1 MAIHPTA
8 IIAEGS
14 EIHHTAEI
22 GPYCI
27 IGSHARIGANT
38 KLISHVNVQN
48 RTTIGENNTVFPFA
62 SLGTVPQDLKFD
74 GEPST
79 LQIGNNNTI
88 RESVTMNIGTQDG
101 AMETRVGNDC
111 LFMAYSHVAHDCEL
125 GNQVI
130 LANSVGLAGHVSLGD
145 NVIVGGLAGI
155 HQFCRV
161 GTMALVAAGAMVAQ
175 DVLPFCMVQGDRA
188 RHVSVNRI
196 GLQRQGLSKT
206 AITQLSSAFKILF
219 HSGKTRA
226 LALETIRTGFDD
238 PHVETFVEFMKS
250 SSRSICSIRRN
261 QG

>member
-8 IIAEGS
+8 IIDEGA
-14 EIHHTAEI
+14 EIHHTAHI

-27 IGSHARIGANT
+27 IGPQARIGANT
-38 KLISHVNVQN
+38 KLTSHVNVQN
-48 RTTIGENNTVFPFA
+48 RTTLGENNTVFPFA

-74 GEPST
+74 GEPSR

-101 AMETRVGNDC
+101 TMETKVGNNC

-125 GNQVI
+125 GDQVI

-145 NVIVGGLAGI
+145 KVIVGGLAGI

-161 GTMALVAAGAMVAQ
+161 GTMAFVAAGAMVAQ
-175 DVLPFCMVQGDRA
+175 DVLPFCVVQGDRG
-188 RHVSVNRI
+188 RHVSINRI

-206 AITQLSSAFKILF
+206 AITQLTSAFKMLF

-226 LALETIRTGFDD
+226 LALDSIQMTFDD
-238 PHVETFVEFMKS
+238 PHVETFLTFIKS
-250 SSRSICSIRRN
+250 SSRSICSSRRN